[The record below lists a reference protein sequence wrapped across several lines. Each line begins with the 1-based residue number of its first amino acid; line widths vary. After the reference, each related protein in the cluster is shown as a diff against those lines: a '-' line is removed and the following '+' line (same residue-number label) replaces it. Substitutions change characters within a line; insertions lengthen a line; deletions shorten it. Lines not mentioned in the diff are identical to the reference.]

1 YANNHPII
9 EVAQQ
14 IFQENYSEYENV
26 RSSGGLVVLLVAKAL
41 QSVPSYK
48 ENSQIW
54 DKQKVLAE
62 CYEMIDKAMYI
73 HHKAII
79 NIPPNTQN
87 EKKLDILNNGNKLA
101 VLGGDY
107 LFSYGFM
114 RLMSLVT
121 KASVLDFIGAAI
133 DDYCISH
140 FMSHKEDARG
150 NMFPWE
156 GISLT
161 DWEQLGGYC
170 STNLLAYSCQ
180 YVATLSN
187 LSSIRFEKA
196 AYDLGRNLRLKWN
209 IEEDIKAIQN
219 EESESFRPLSAPVVL
234 HVQRNPKFLHELN
247 KLKKSEENSNIQ
259 KIKEII
265 LDGNAIKD
273 CELLLKVY
281 SNSALR
287 ATKIL
292 PDTEQRRSLQD
303 IVNAL

>member
-1 YANNHPII
+1 MKNFSRCFELYVHTLSDHPEWVHRVEKMIDVQLTQIHIKNLMRDEYDLPQFALDKVSELKKNLYANNHPII

-234 HVQRNPKFLHELN
+234 H
-247 KLKKSEENSNIQ
+247 
-259 KIKEII
+259 
-265 LDGNAIKD
+265 
-273 CELLLKVY
+273 
-281 SNSALR
+281 
-287 ATKIL
+287 
-292 PDTEQRRSLQD
+292 
-303 IVNAL
+303 